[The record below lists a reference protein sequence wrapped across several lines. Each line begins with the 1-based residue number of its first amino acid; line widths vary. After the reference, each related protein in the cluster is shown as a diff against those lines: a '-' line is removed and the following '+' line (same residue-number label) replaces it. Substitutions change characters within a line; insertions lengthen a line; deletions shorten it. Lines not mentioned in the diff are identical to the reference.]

1 MPLYETAMQE
11 KPPVVLDIGTAYTK
25 FGFAAEAY
33 PRKILPTEVIL
44 SSNGKTKNLFD
55 YEDKQEFYDQMVDF
69 LQTIFFKYLLVS
81 PKERKIV
88 VVENVFGQTII
99 RETLAKALFRHFEV
113 SSVLYVPSHMIALS
127 TLAVPHGVVIDMGFS
142 ETTVMPVF
150 SGVQVMQAFQDQKFG
165 GRAVHDEI
173 KRMLISAGVRENL
186 LSETVLEDIKV
197 RTCFVTNHKR
207 AQDYLNNQPP
217 EAPPSVEYPI
227 GGDEDIINIPG
238 NVRETAFEIFFEENN
253 DRDSLPHLIIK
264 AILRCPLDLRR
275 TLTENIFVIGG
286 SSIIMGMLPR
296 LKEELQ
302 HLVKTDQEY
311 KEKLHGDVAFKFHK
325 TIGRPN
331 ITSWMGGSLCGGTDL
346 VNTRSLTKE
355 AYIRLDR
362 VPDWVCL
369 DDNRVAG

>member
-55 YEDKQEFYDQMVDF
+55 YEDKLEFYDQMVDF

-127 TLAVPHGVVIDMGFS
+127 TLAVPHGVVIDMGYN

-150 SGVQVMQAFQDQKFG
+150 SGVQIMQAFQDQKFG
-165 GRAVHDEI
+165 GRALHEEL
-173 KRMLISAGVRENL
+173 KKMLVAAGVREDL

-197 RTCFVTNHKR
+197 RTCFVTNLKR
-207 AQDYLNNQPP
+207 AQAYSENQPP
-217 EAPPSVEYPI
+217 KAPPFVEYPI
-227 GGDEDIINIPG
+227 GDEEIINIPG

-253 DRDSLPHLIIK
+253 DRDSLPHLILK
-264 AILRCPLDLRR
+264 SILSCPLDLRR

-302 HLVKTDQEY
+302 HLVTTDNEY
-311 KEKLHGDVAFKFHK
+311 KEKLHGDVKFKFHK
-325 TIGRPN
+325 SIGRPN
-331 ITSWMGGSLCGGTDL
+331 ITGWLGGSLCGGTDL

-355 AYIRLDR
+355 TYIRLER

>member
-1 MPLYETAMQE
+1 M
-11 KPPVVLDIGTAYTK
+11 
-25 FGFAAEAY
+25 
-33 PRKILPTEVIL
+33 
-44 SSNGKTKNLFD
+44 
-55 YEDKQEFYDQMVDF
+55 
-69 LQTIFFKYLLVS
+69 S

-127 TLAVPHGVVIDMGFS
+127 TLAVPHGVVIDLGYS

-150 SGVQVMQAFQDQKFG
+150 SGVQIMQAFQDQKFG
-165 GRAVHDEI
+165 GRAVHEEI
-173 KRMLISAGVRENL
+173 KRMLVASGVKEDL
-186 LSETVLEDIKV
+186 LTETVLEDIKV
-197 RTCFVTNHKR
+197 RTCFVTKLQR
-207 AQDYLNNQPP
+207 AQAYMNNNPP
-217 EAPPSVEYPI
+217 EAPPNVDYPI
-227 GGDEDIINIPG
+227 GDDAIISIPG
-238 NVRETAFEIFFEENN
+238 KVRETAFEIFFEENN

-264 AILRCPLDLRR
+264 AILRCSVDLRR

-302 HLVKTDQEY
+302 HLVATDMEY
-311 KEKLHGDVAFKFHK
+311 KDKFHGDIIFKFHK

-331 ITSWMGGSLCGGTDL
+331 ITGWLGGSLCGGTDL

-355 AYIRLDR
+355 AYIRLER